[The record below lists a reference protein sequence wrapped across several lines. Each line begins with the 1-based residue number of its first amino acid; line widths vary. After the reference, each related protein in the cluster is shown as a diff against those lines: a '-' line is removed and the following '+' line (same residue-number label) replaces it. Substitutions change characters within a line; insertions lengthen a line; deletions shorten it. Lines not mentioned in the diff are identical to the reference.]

1 MKILLTILL
10 LTSISMGGLLFE
22 LLDGGKKIFF
32 PKKKVVE
39 TKTETTEKRTIDSES
54 IGKVAKVAII
64 GYGLISIEGYA
75 SEVKQEIVSAED
87 KGRTTYTP
95 LMCGDKVVPM
105 SFKVC
110 PKTGETPTYGSP
122 ISL

>member
-1 MKILLTILL
+1 MKILLTLLL
-10 LTSISMGGLLFE
+10 LTSISMGGWLLE
-22 LLDGGKKIFF
+22 ILDGGKKIFF

-39 TKTETTEKRTIDSES
+39 HRTETTEKRTIDSES
-54 IGKVAKVAII
+54 IGKVAKVAIV

-75 SEVKQEIVSAED
+75 SEVKQEITSAED
-87 KGRTTYTP
+87 KGKTTYTP

-110 PKTGETPTYGSP
+110 PKTGETPTYGNP